1 MPLGSEELKSAL
13 QGIVGFG
20 VTPFRDDLSVDTD
33 AVRQNAAYLTEHCEV
48 VVPLAGNGELYALS
62 PEEHKAIG
70 RAVGE
75 EVRGQKPVLVGV
87 GLTMPIARDL
97 AKAAE
102 AYGADGILV
111 LPPYFTHA
119 NADGLFEY
127 YRPSAQA
134 TKLGVILCQTH
145 AVNFSPSLLRRLAEV
160 PNIVGMKDEH
170 GDMDQFVRQ
179 WGAVADRMALLCGV
193 GEILAPSYVALGVKA
208 FTSGL
213 VNFMPGT
220 CRKILAH
227 LRAGELEAAARVV
240 DQETMAVYD
249 LCVKRP
255 GYRTLVIKEAMNL
268 CGLNGGG
275 VRRPLELLP
284 EADREAVR
292 RVLAALRLVKGA
304 AVRVSRVCRANPL
317 S

>member
-20 VTPFRDDLSVDTD
+20 VTPFRDDLSVDLD
-33 AVRQNAAYLTEHCEV
+33 AVRQNAAYLAEHCEV

-70 RAVGE
+70 RAVVE

-87 GLTMPIARDL
+87 GLTMPIAQDL

-119 NADGLFEY
+119 NDDGLFEY
-127 YRPSAQA
+127 YRSIAQA
-134 TKLGVILCQTH
+134 TKLGVILFQTH

-193 GEILAPSYVALGVKA
+193 GEILAPSYFALGVKA

-227 LRAGELEAAARVV
+227 LQAGELQAAARVV

-249 LCVKRP
+249 LRVKRP

-268 CGLNGGG
+268 CALNAGR
-275 VRRPLELLP
+275 VRPPLAPLP
-284 EADREAVR
+284 EADREALR
-292 RVLAALRLVKGA
+292 SVLAALGLLKGDP
-304 AVRVSRVCRANPL
+304 VRK
-317 S
+317 